1 MTTSESL
8 PADEAFTV
16 WVNRPGRGK
25 VFLARRGAQIKRGSL
40 ATKTVTLTDY
50 GDKSTGT
57 VSKRE
62 LRFRTHEHKKDES
75 PDYDEPDPKTTW
87 WCEGDEVERVIAFL
101 QSEVSKTGRYK
112 LVDTSSPAGTILD
125 LLRNGEFSAED
136 VTSILLQS
144 EDTESLATLL
154 SSSSQGAA
162 IAQLAVIEE
171 RRAVLR
177 DLRSLVNNP
186 VSTETQ
192 IQNLIGQSYW
202 IFGGRYVGVADRR
215 NLIPLDQHDI
225 PLLGAD
231 GTLHIVEL
239 KGPSIPR
246 LVRRHRNHWIVGPEI
261 NEAVGQA
268 MNYIR
273 GLDEM
278 GASVSKQ
285 YEDELGRSYGMRRVF
300 ATVVI
305 GHPGHVTEKAPGGR
319 RADERTIMDTIRSYN
334 SHLSRVEVRTYKDLI
349 DSAEQALN
357 FENES
362 TRSAAQSLA
371 ISTQSEETAKNSA
384 SSEEDPWAETLQAE
398 DPWAGNLRAQNP
410 QAEDPWAEN
419 PRAESTWA
427 EEPPF

>member
-1 MTTSESL
+1 MTTPDPF

-16 WVNRPGRGK
+16 WINRPGRGK

-50 GDKSTGT
+50 GDKTTGK

-62 LRFRTHEHKKDES
+62 LRFRTHEHRKGES

-87 WCEGDEVERVIAFL
+87 WCEGDEVERVLAFL
-101 QSEVSKTGRYK
+101 QSEVIKTGRYR
-112 LVDTSSPAGTILD
+112 LVDTNSPAGGILD
-125 LLRNGEFSAED
+125 LLKNGESSAEELAN
-136 VTSILLQS
+136 LLLKS
-144 EDTESLATLL
+144 GDAEGLAALL

-162 IAQLAVIEE
+162 IAQMAVIEE
-171 RRAVLR
+171 RRAVIQT
-177 DLRSLVNNP
+177 LRSLINNP
-186 VSTETQ
+186 ASTETQ

-202 IFGGRYVGVADRR
+202 IFGGRYVGVADKR

-239 KGPSIPR
+239 KGPCIPK
-246 LVRRHRNHWIVGPEI
+246 LVRHHRNHWIVGNEV

-268 MNYIR
+268 LNYIR
-273 GLDEM
+273 GLDET
-278 GASVSKQ
+278 GVTLAKYYQ
-285 YEDELGRSYGMRRVF
+285 DELGRSYGMRRVF

-305 GHPGHVTEKAPGGR
+305 GHPGHVTERAPRGQ
-319 RADERTIMDTIRSYN
+319 RADEQIVLDTIRSYN
-334 SHLSRVEVRTYKDLI
+334 SHLSRIEVRTYKELV
-349 DSAEQALN
+349 DSAEEALN

-362 TRSAAQSLA
+362 TRPARQSL
-371 ISTQSEETAKNSA
+371 ILTPQSEEISGNSK
-384 SSEEDPWAETLQAE
+384 SSEGDPWAE
-398 DPWAGNLRAQNP
+398 
-410 QAEDPWAEN
+410 
-419 PRAESTWA
+419 SSWA

>member
-1 MTTSESL
+1 MTTPESL
-8 PADEAFTV
+8 PADEAFTM
-16 WVNRPGRGK
+16 WINRPGRGK

-50 GDKSTGT
+50 GDKSTGI

-62 LRFRTHEHKKDES
+62 LRFRTHEHKKGES
-75 PDYDEPDPKTTW
+75 PDYDEPNPKTTW
-87 WCEGDEVERVIAFL
+87 WCEGNEVELVIAFL

-112 LVDTSSPAGTILD
+112 LVDTNSPAGAILA
-125 LLRNGEFSAED
+125 LLGNGDASAGELANA
-136 VTSILLQS
+136 LLQS
-144 EDTESLATLL
+144 GDAGSLAAAL

-162 IAQLAVIEE
+162 IAQMAVIEK
-171 RRAVLR
+171 RRAVIR
-177 DLRSLVNNP
+177 ALRSLVNNP
-186 VSTETQ
+186 SSTETQ
-192 IQNLIGQSYW
+192 IQRLIGQSYW

-215 NLIPLDQHDI
+215 NLVPLDQHDI

-246 LVRRHRNHWIVGPEI
+246 LVRHHRNHWIVGPEM

-268 MNYIR
+268 LNYIR

-278 GASVSKQ
+278 GPTLTN
-285 YEDELGRSYGMRRVF
+285 YYNDELGRSYGMRRVF

-305 GHPGHVTEKAPGGR
+305 GHPGHVTEKAPDGK
-319 RADERTIMDTIRSYN
+319 RADEQVVLDAIRSYN
-334 SHLSRVEVRTYKDLI
+334 SHLSRIEVRTYKDLV

-362 TRSAAQSLA
+362 TPSPGQSLA
-371 ISTQSEETAKNSA
+371 PISQDEEIAEDTASF
-384 SSEEDPWAETLQAE
+384 EDDPWAENSKVEHPWAENLRVENPRADDPWAE
-398 DPWAGNLRAQNP
+398 DPWARS
-410 QAEDPWAEN
+410 
-419 PRAESTWA
+419 RWA